1 MQAVIA
7 IPEAPALRNYADAVL
22 MREVAGVPL
31 LVRVIATAARA
42 GVDSFLLIWPQ
53 DVSLSI
59 LGRLWESPLLRNVEI
74 KYIVEPFD
82 PDQGVCWAA
91 IGPALEEQF
100 LWLPWNLVTHKRAL
114 TGLALQS
121 GQHEGWDAPVLLERR
136 TVSKQVTQ
144 GGMPVSQVEGILI
157 SPLTSTAEAERFLV
171 RHAGKPTDGIYSR
184 FNRLLCRPAV
194 RLLTHTSITPNWVTL
209 GGLVVGVF
217 SALMFAQGF
226 YAAYVAGALL
236 FFLSGLFDEADGM
249 LARIKFR
256 ESVFGTW
263 FEGFVDEATY
273 LLIFTGITVG
283 LYRQR
288 GPRELTY
295 GYLLLIGCVL
305 SILVTRLQRKRATA
319 PGRPHEYAGRLN
331 HLLESDAANPG
342 SRIARQIHIFIKKGV
357 VIHYLLIFTV
367 LGGLPWLLR
376 LAALAA
382 NLTWTLT
389 LYFNRRFFRGGKAR
403 ASVNEAQIV

>member
-7 IPEAPALRNYADAVL
+7 VPEASALRNYADAEQVL

-42 GVDSFLLIWPQ
+42 GIDSFLLIWPQ

-59 LGRLWESPLLRNVEI
+59 LGRLSASPVLRGVNL
-74 KYIVEPFD
+74 KYIVESFD
-82 PDQGVCWAA
+82 PDQQASWTA
-91 IGPALEEQF
+91 IEPALEEEL

-114 TGLALQS
+114 TGLALKK
-121 GQHEGWDAPVLLERR
+121 AN
-136 TVSKQVTQ
+136 TQ
-144 GGMPVSQVEGILI
+144 AGMPVPQEGILI
-157 SPLTSTAEAERFLV
+157 TPRTSTAEAERFLV
-171 RHAGKPTDGIYSR
+171 RHAGKPTDGVYSR
-184 FNRLLCRPAV
+184 FNRFLCRPAV
-194 RLLTHTSITPNWVTL
+194 RLLTHTPITPNWVTL
-209 GGLVVGVF
+209 GGLVVAIF
-217 SALMFAQGF
+217 AALMYARGF
-226 YAAYVAGALL
+226 YGTYVAGALL

-249 LARIKFR
+249 LARTKFR

-273 LLIFTGITVG
+273 LLLFTGITVG

-288 GPRELTY
+288 GPHELTY
-295 GYLLLIGCVL
+295 GYLLIIGCSL

-331 HLLESDAANPG
+331 RLMESDTSNPI
-342 SRIARQIHIFIKKGV
+342 SFIVRHVHIFIKKGV
-357 VIHYLLIFTV
+357 AVHYVLIFTV

-376 LAALAA
+376 LAALGA
-382 NLTWTLT
+382 NLTWVLT
-389 LYFNRRFFRGGKAR
+389 LYFNRRFFQRR
-403 ASVNEAQIV
+403 PSVVGITETQIVRETL